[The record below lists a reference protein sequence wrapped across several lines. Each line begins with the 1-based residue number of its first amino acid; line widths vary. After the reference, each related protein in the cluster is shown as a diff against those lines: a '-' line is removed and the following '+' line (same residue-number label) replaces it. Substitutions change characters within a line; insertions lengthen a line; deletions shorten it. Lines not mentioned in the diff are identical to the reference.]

1 MSKNIEKKN
10 KELEDMIR
18 LGMMIRSGQE
28 TMGTMILLSLILFF
42 SVWMNPILV
51 VTIVLIVNFVLFMFN
66 MVRYTKWMKTHKL
79 TRI

>member
-1 MSKNIEKKN
+1 MSKNIERKN